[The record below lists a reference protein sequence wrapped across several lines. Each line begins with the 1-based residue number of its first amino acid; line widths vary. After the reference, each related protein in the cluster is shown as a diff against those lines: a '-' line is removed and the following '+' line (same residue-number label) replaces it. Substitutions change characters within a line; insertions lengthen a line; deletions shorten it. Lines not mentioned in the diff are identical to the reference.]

1 MIMVD
6 SFFAANLGTSPII
19 RLDTL
24 KLYAPCATYLFAA
37 DDAGRWSQ
45 LDTSRSFARQ
55 VTVESG
61 LEPSACFPMGLGSSS
76 LGLSTL
82 LSIAWLRLA
91 DVRHRTV
98 LTNKCLAGSE
108 TLIPGKIYKRDAAGG
123 ALVPILQ
130 QIYSN
135 YGGNLGLGQPN
146 HMIFWHNMCICL
158 TADLDMFETGAGRQG
173 RDSALLAID
182 GIGKWSGTPAA
193 RRACL
198 HAAQAYKCMVN
209 KKVTDGISFLSETA
223 LFNAA
228 LVLGFYSYVSP
239 TAEDEPSFLEPDVF
253 ELLDDVDWGKVGN
266 EGLPDSDVSRPT
278 QDPAAHFIRSGGQ
291 VKFAGMRLPGGFGS
305 ARKVILEYVGLL
317 EEVGK
322 WKAGEFC
329 RILRTLSD
337 SPVDLDP

>member
-1 MIMVD
+1 MRFIHQPTFFSANAPNTVLFPMCLIGLLLLDPTRTRHFVTIKLSYAMEKCNASLSRDWVRSDSVGLVTNLASAVLLLSAAASIEEMVSSSITYALYTKALSVAQQHSLFEVEKGTPLSLESLGDRSDVDAWEAWARAESTKRMICCMIMVD

-55 VTVESG
+55 VTVE
-61 LEPSACFPMGLGSSS
+61 
-76 LGLSTL
+76 
-82 LSIAWLRLA
+82 
-91 DVRHRTV
+91 
-98 LTNKCLAGSE
+98 N
-108 TLIPGKIYKRDAAGG
+108 
-123 ALVPILQ
+123 
-130 QIYSN
+130 
-135 YGGNLGLGQPN
+135 
-146 HMIFWHNMCICL
+146 
-158 TADLDMFETGAGRQG
+158 
-173 RDSALLAID
+173 
-182 GIGKWSGTPAA
+182 
-193 RRACL
+193 
-198 HAAQAYKCMVN
+198 
-209 KKVTDGISFLSETA
+209 
-223 LFNAA
+223 
-228 LVLGFYSYVSP
+228 
-239 TAEDEPSFLEPDVF
+239 
-253 ELLDDVDWGKVGN
+253 DVDWGKVGN